1 MDPKK
6 FWKYSLLFA
15 TVYFFSLNGLG
26 ALSNL
31 PVIFLLKEEIRL
43 TASQTAYFHALTL
56 LSWVIK
62 PLWGYLSDQFP
73 LWGLRR
79 RSYFQMMSVMA
90 ALSWLAL
97 AAVPSYSVG
106 VLLIF
111 ITLAYS
117 AYAFQDVVT
126 DAWMVE
132 VGQPERLTGRFQSI
146 QWSAVYLAM
155 TITAL
160 WGGRLADQAR
170 QGSLPFQWI
179 FAMAAI
185 FPMITL
191 LVGFFTLDESGKS
204 GPRSAHPVAWSEIFR
219 SKEIWLLAF
228 FLFLWTFSPAIGTP
242 FIYYAL
248 DTLHF
253 DGAFLGWLQALASV
267 TAFVTSLFF
276 GKWIDRIPVRKFLIA
291 VVFTGSILL
300 LSHLVY
306 FMPAVYGHPQFART
320 LALAT
325 RVPFAVFDTLVILT
339 LMNLAAKICPR
350 YAGGS
355 IFALL
360 MSFYNLGQSGA
371 DILGGFLF
379 SLMGLPRLIV
389 ISAFFSFGTLL
400 VLPFLA
406 IPEPLTR
413 IEKKIHQSLFRLYN
427 RNQL

>member
-1 MDPKK
+1 METKK

-31 PVIFLLKEEIRL
+31 SVLFLLKEKIRL
-43 TASQTAYFHALTL
+43 SASQTAYFHALTL

-79 RSYFQMMSVMA
+79 RSYFQIMSVIA
-90 ALSWLAL
+90 GFSWLAL
-97 AAVPSYSVG
+97 AMIPSYSVG
-106 VLLIF
+106 LLLIF

-132 VGQPERLTGRFQSI
+132 VGQPERLTGKFQSI
-146 QWSAVYLAM
+146 QWGAVYLAM

-160 WGGRLADQAR
+160 WGGSLADQAR
-170 QGSLPFQWI
+170 QGTVPFQWI

-185 FPMITL
+185 FPLMTL
-191 LVGFFTLDESGKS
+191 GVGFFTLDESAKS
-204 GPRSAHPVAWSEIFR
+204 GPRSAHPVAWAEIFR

-253 DGAFLGWLQALASV
+253 DGAFLGVLQALASV
-267 TAFVTSLFF
+267 TAFVTSLVFA
-276 GKWIDRIPVRKFLIA
+276 KWIDRIPVRKFLIA
-291 VVFTGSILL
+291 VVLTGSILL
-300 LSHLVY
+300 LSHLIY
-306 FMPAVYGHPQFART
+306 FMPTVYQNPQFARM
-320 LALAT
+320 LALVT
-325 RVPFAVFDTLVILT
+325 RIPFAIFDTLVILT
-339 LMNLAAKICPR
+339 LLNLAAKICPR

-355 IFALL
+355 VFALL

-389 ISAFFSFGTLL
+389 ISAGFSFLTLL

-406 IPEPLTR
+406 IPEPLTP
-413 IEKKIHQSLFRLYN
+413 IEKKMKQWFRPFVL
-427 RNQL
+427 